1 MQINFVFLSVKETME
16 KLTWLASERRLC
28 GEGDSEEDNSPTS
41 PTSPNSPVSQ
51 NSQEENS
58 EEEEEGAVKGEEME
72 LGDGGAS
79 KLPEGDIPQEEDG
92 PPQASGKGA
101 GRGRGEFRSPFMSL
115 CLCLLVSI
123 AALGLWT
130 VMVTVPVYL
139 ISVVYKNNNRAVS
152 DIFTSYCILPH
163 GLTQWILS
171 CRPCFFFKKKKKTE
185 TKRNIVT
192 VK

>member
-1 MQINFVFLSVKETME
+1 ME

-79 KLPEGDIPQEEDG
+79 KLPEGDIPQEEDE

-101 GRGRGEFRSPFMSL
+101 GRGRGESSEVIVCLHVVSVCWPRSLSWV
-115 CLCLLVSI
+115 CDSVS
-123 AALGLWT
+123 
-130 VMVTVPVYL
+130 Y
-139 ISVVYKNNNRAVS
+139 
-152 DIFTSYCILPH
+152 
-163 GLTQWILS
+163 
-171 CRPCFFFKKKKKTE
+171 
-185 TKRNIVT
+185 
-192 VK
+192 